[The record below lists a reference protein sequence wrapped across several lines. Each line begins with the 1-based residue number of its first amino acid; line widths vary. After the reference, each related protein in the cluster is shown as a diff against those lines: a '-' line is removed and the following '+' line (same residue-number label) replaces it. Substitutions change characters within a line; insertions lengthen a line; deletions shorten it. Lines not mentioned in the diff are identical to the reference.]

1 VQQILFN
8 LLLPTSAFTSKSNFL
23 QYSDS
28 SGQAGVLPERLFSAL
43 YILQGMS
50 SAARRYKDEIDKV
63 SERIL
68 NNWETSFHNGT
79 LQPSL
84 DDFNAKA
91 LSSGRATRFI
101 QQTPF
106 DFISGPLVMMKCFLC
121 GVPKPILP
129 SQFTFIGD
137 SIIDLLN
144 PGVQIFH
151 VVTLSF
157 EEVCLINSHLHDL
170 HQFDS
175 HSPKIRIHSSSICY
189 STNNINDN
197 NIKHNG
203 ETDLTINTCVY
214 Y

>member
-1 VQQILFN
+1 
-8 LLLPTSAFTSKSNFL
+8 L

-50 SAARRYKDEIDKV
+50 SAARRCKDEIDKV

-84 DDFNAKA
+84 DNFNAKA

-101 QQTPF
+101 QQTTF

-121 GVPKPILP
+121 GVPNSILP

-170 HQFDS
+170 NQFDS
-175 HSPKIRIHSSSICY
+175 HSPKIRVHSSSICY

-197 NIKHNG
+197 NIKHKG